1 MSSNN
6 HSFDVIV
13 VGGGHAGIEAA
24 YAAAKMGCNTAL
36 VTLDKHK
43 IGLMPCNPSIGG
55 IGKGHIVFEVSA
67 FGGLMPQL
75 CTKSYLQAHMLNTK
89 KGPAVQG
96 LRLQIDKVSYAQ
108 HATKMLEA
116 TDNLTIVQEM
126 VDEIIVD
133 QQRVTG
139 IKCESGNILTS
150 SQVILTT
157 GTFLN
162 GLIHIGDKNF
172 AAGRQGEKAATVL
185 SNYLTKLN
193 LKMGRLKTGTP
204 PRILTK
210 SIDFSQLEKQQVEE
224 LKYLFEFDP
233 VEIKNTHSCYIA
245 RTNETSHDI
254 IRKNTH
260 RSAMY
265 SGNVKG
271 VGPRYCPSIED
282 KVSRF
287 ADKTAHQIFV
297 EPETAEH
304 TECYPSGM
312 STSLP
317 EDVQK
322 EFFHTIKGFEKA
334 IISKPGY
341 AVEYDF
347 VHPDQLSHTLEV
359 KSISGLFLAGQIN
372 GTTGYEEAAGQGLV
386 AGINAA
392 HKHLG
397 KEPFIMDRQESY
409 IGVMIDDLITLGVD
423 EPYRMFT
430 SRAERRLILRQDNVF
445 LRLMPKAY
453 KLGLIPEKLY
463 AKFEHE
469 KKVVESTIKEL
480 DATYTNAQLVKK
492 MEDEPHP
499 EKLMKALGVDVS
511 ARNALTIL
519 SHIKYREYIRREQLE
534 IEKFQKY
541 KECDMPPKDAIQ
553 NAPGISMELKQK
565 IDRHKP
571 QTIAQATLIPGMTP
585 AAISMLIMLTRKP
598 ALRQSA

>member
-1 MSSNN
+1 MSTQNQ
-6 HSFDVIV
+6 SFDIIV

-24 YAAAKMGCNTAL
+24 YAAAKLGCNTAL
-36 VTLDKHK
+36 ITLNKHK

-67 FGGLMPQL
+67 FHGLMPQL
-75 CTKSYLQAHMLNTK
+75 CSKSYLQAHMLNTK

-96 LRLQIDKVSYAQ
+96 LRLQIDKNSYAK

-116 TDNLTIVQEM
+116 TPNLTIVEEM
-126 VDEIIVD
+126 VDEIIVHKN
-133 QQRVTG
+133 QVTG
-139 IKCESGNILTS
+139 IRCESGKTLTA

-162 GLIHIGDKNF
+162 GLIHVGEKSF
-172 AAGRQGEKAATVL
+172 AAGRQGEKAATKL
-185 SNYLTKLN
+185 SNFLTKLN

-210 SIDFSQLEKQQVEE
+210 TIDFSQLEKQEVEP
-224 LKYLFEFDP
+224 LNYLYEFDP
-233 VEIKNTHSCYIA
+233 IQVKNTHSCYIA
-245 RTNETSHDI
+245 RTNEKSHDI
-254 IRKNTH
+254 IRNNTH

-265 SGNVKG
+265 SGNIQG

-282 KVSRF
+282 KVARF
-287 ADKTAHQIFV
+287 VDKSAHQIFV
-297 EPETAEH
+297 EPETKEH

-317 EDVQK
+317 EDIQK
-322 EFFHTIKGFEKA
+322 EFFATIKGFENA
-334 IISKPGY
+334 EISKYGY

-347 VHPDQLSHTLEV
+347 VHPNQLTHALEV
-359 KSISGLFLAGQIN
+359 KAISGLFLAGQIN

-392 HKHLG
+392 HKQLG
-397 KEPFIMDRQESY
+397 KEPFILDRQESY

-445 LRLMPKAY
+445 MRLMPKAY
-453 KLGLIPEKLY
+453 ELGLVPSNLY
-463 AKFEHE
+463 KKFKHE
-469 KKVVESTIKEL
+469 KQTIEQVIEHL
-480 DATYTNAQLVKK
+480 DKTYTNAQLVKK

-499 EKLMKALGVDVS
+499 DKLMNVLGVEVS
-511 ARNALTIL
+511 SRGALTIL

-541 KECDMPPKDAIQ
+541 KDCTMPSDEAVQ
-553 NAPGISMELKQK
+553 NAPGISFELKQK
-565 IDRHKP
+565 ISHHKP
-571 QTIAQATLIPGMTP
+571 ETIAQATLIPGMTP

-598 ALRQSA
+598 ALRRSV